1 MSKKNKKLMCAV
13 YLSVDAPDKEIQD
26 KEEKQFRY
34 IKDYCKGDGLKIVK
48 SYHRAGLSRC
58 EMQKHFVEL
67 ARQIEVGELQAVV
80 IANSRYISCGV
91 YVYLEM
97 VRCYFDIPQENLEKC
112 RYTYHGNETY
122 AFLMSD
128 KYIMALYTHCL
139 VARKEAA
146 IQGMQIEGLTEK
158 EYGMVRLENVGDVL
172 FQSLLFDNVKYMN
185 KKIYMEFYTLYLLLE
200 N

>member
-34 IKDYCKGDGLKIVK
+34 IKDYCKGNGLKIVK
-48 SYHRAGLSRC
+48 LYHRAGLSRC

-91 YVYLEM
+91 YDLYMKVCWSCQYCKRWHENRWIAAPS
-97 VRCYFDIPQENLEKC
+97 VRKQRKGAIYEHYERKC
-112 RYTYHGNETY
+112 DLCGSGT
-122 AFLMSD
+122 AS
-128 KYIMALYTHCL
+128 
-139 VARKEAA
+139 
-146 IQGMQIEGLTEK
+146 Q
-158 EYGMVRLENVGDVL
+158 
-172 FQSLLFDNVKYMN
+172 
-185 KKIYMEFYTLYLLLE
+185 
-200 N
+200 

>member
-34 IKDYCKGDGLKIVK
+34 IKDYCKGNGLKIVK
-48 SYHRAGLSRC
+48 LYHRAGLSRC

-91 YVYLEM
+91 YVLYMKVGRIAAAGGKVYSL
-97 VRCYFDIPQENLEKC
+97 RIEN
-112 RYTYHGNETY
+112 RHASHQRNGN
-122 AFLMSD
+122 D
-128 KYIMALYTHCL
+128 
-139 VARKEAA
+139 
-146 IQGMQIEGLTEK
+146 
-158 EYGMVRLENVGDVL
+158 
-172 FQSLLFDNVKYMN
+172 FQVFRVPRSMRRRSGEL
-185 KKIYMEFYTLYLLLE
+185 
-200 N
+200 

>member
-13 YLSVDAPDKEIQD
+13 YLSVDAPEKEIQD

-34 IKDYCKGDGLKIVK
+34 IKDYCKGNGLKIVK

-91 YVYLEM
+91 YDLYMKVGRIAAAGGKVYS
-97 VRCYFDIPQENLEKC
+97 VD
-112 RYTYHGNETY
+112 
-122 AFLMSD
+122 
-128 KYIMALYTHCL
+128 
-139 VARKEAA
+139 
-146 IQGMQIEGLTEK
+146 EGL
-158 EYGMVRLENVGDVL
+158 LEL
-172 FQSLLFDNVKYMN
+172 PIQ
-185 KKIYMEFYTLYLLLE
+185 
-200 N
+200 

>member
-1 MSKKNKKLMCAV
+1 MDLQGKKPIFKRTRTAIERNNIFATIKRCAKKLKPE
-13 YLSVDAPDKEIQD
+13 YN
-26 KEEKQFRY
+26 
-34 IKDYCKGDGLKIVK
+34 GD
-48 SYHRAGLSRC
+48 
-58 EMQKHFVEL
+58 
-67 ARQIEVGELQAVV
+67 
-80 IANSRYISCGV
+80 
-91 YVYLEM
+91 VYLET

-112 RYTYHGNETY
+112 RYTYQGNEIY

-146 IQGMQIEGLTEK
+146 IQGMQIEGITEK

-172 FQSLLFDNVKYMN
+172 FQALLFDNVKYMN

>member
-146 IQGMQIEGLTEK
+146 MQDVKMEFFTEK
-158 EYGMVRLENVGDVL
+158 EYGMVRLENVEDVL
-172 FQSLLFDNVKYMN
+172 FQA
-185 KKIYMEFYTLYLLLE
+185 LLLDDIQFSQDKILAMFVTIFIE
-200 N
+200 